1 MAHGIFLTQKA
12 ARNYVVSTVE
22 GTFRT
27 YQHWLGKGFPQ
38 AHAINNA
45 MKYAVG
51 QLESG
56 VDTDNIQQSLDDIE
70 TIASIAQGIAAL
82 LRRKLDAVRAD
93 GSVNS

>member
-12 ARNYVVSTVE
+12 ARNYVVST
-22 GTFRT
+22 FRT
-27 YQHWLGKGFPQ
+27 YQHWLGKGFP
-38 AHAINNA
+38 HAINNA

-82 LRRKLDAVRAD
+82 LRKKLDAVRAD